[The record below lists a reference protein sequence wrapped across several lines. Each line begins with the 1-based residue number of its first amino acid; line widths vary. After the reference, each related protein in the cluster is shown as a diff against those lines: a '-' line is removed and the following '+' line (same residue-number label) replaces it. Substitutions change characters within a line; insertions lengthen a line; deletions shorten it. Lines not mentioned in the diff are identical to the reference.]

1 MPITRHEI
9 MHEIFTAR
17 PVGKL
22 H

>member
-1 MPITRHEI
+1 MRF
-9 MHEIFTAR
+9 FTAR